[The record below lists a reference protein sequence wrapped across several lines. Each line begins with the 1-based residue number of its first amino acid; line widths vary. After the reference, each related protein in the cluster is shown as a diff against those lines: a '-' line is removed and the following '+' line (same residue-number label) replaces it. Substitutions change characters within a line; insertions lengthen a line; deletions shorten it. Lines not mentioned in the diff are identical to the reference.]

1 MEGNSIKSFENL
13 CRIFEMRIKLDRK
26 KGEDTPS
33 DILDNYNKY
42 VRKIDNIYNDE
53 FSDEVKSL
61 ISPRDTLEEER
72 KRLEKLIFILEN
84 RLEKRRELEARY
96 YDATLEY
103 IMDLQPIVSDAE
115 LVEKKDRLELIT
127 KYLDASN
134 EMDNIDTDLDK
145 LKEELSTA
153 EDKKEEYETKNSTM
167 EDELYTSF
175 KSIINNLDYYRDID
189 EDTIDKKLEETSNKT
204 TEAKETFEVTRD
216 SVGSLLSSGS
226 NEDYSSYID
235 DAEKVYLSWK
245 NKEIILK
252 IYILV
257 MKLEDAFSD
266 IYIKREKI
274 NALLEDRKSIREKL
288 GVDSI
293 DVLLDFEKVM
303 LEQINVLNTE
313 KEVLDNITNYTNRIK
328 YKEERRKELEEVS
341 NSTSILSILREYG
354 LANTYEVPPVYDE
367 VVEEKEPIDIPQV
380 DDKKEADDIPVI
392 KEINPYRIVLIK
404 DYPRTLNIG
413 LAKLKG
419 ESIREKVN
427 KKLNPKNAI
436 KGPLDVIFTPPV
448 SKVEEPPKEDKEEDI
463 PTWVI
468 PSSTLDTSN
477 NIENNKKE
485 KGVSTEI
492 NDSDTESPT
501 PNLSNVLPSTS
512 YDEFINSFNLNNNSN
527 NDNVDTRSSPNVMNS
542 FNIPNGNTNIP
553 DPVVPTWDEI
563 KPKLDNYDNDINDST
578 VIPSLNN
585 NINSANS
592 PNTVS
597 APSSN
602 DNNGMF
608 WVPVGDSSDS
618 FPDMNIPIQNS
629 NTNNGFNSFG
639 FPDIN

>member
-26 KGEDTPS
+26 KGVDTPS

-380 DDKKEADDIPVI
+380 DDKKEVDDIPVI

-413 LAKLKG
+413 LAKFKG
-419 ESIREKVN
+419 ESIRE
-427 KKLNPKNAI
+427 
-436 KGPLDVIFTPPV
+436 
-448 SKVEEPPKEDKEEDI
+448 
-463 PTWVI
+463 
-468 PSSTLDTSN
+468 
-477 NIENNKKE
+477 
-485 KGVSTEI
+485 
-492 NDSDTESPT
+492 
-501 PNLSNVLPSTS
+501 
-512 YDEFINSFNLNNNSN
+512 
-527 NDNVDTRSSPNVMNS
+527 
-542 FNIPNGNTNIP
+542 
-553 DPVVPTWDEI
+553 
-563 KPKLDNYDNDINDST
+563 
-578 VIPSLNN
+578 
-585 NINSANS
+585 
-592 PNTVS
+592 
-597 APSSN
+597 
-602 DNNGMF
+602 
-608 WVPVGDSSDS
+608 
-618 FPDMNIPIQNS
+618 
-629 NTNNGFNSFG
+629 
-639 FPDIN
+639 